1 MGTQRFDG
9 GAVVFR
15 PLGVKVA
22 KHHPGGAEDRAFKSG
37 VCLSVRVKLLKCVCV
52 GIPRPSGGRRCLA
65 LLGGIRLGKSLG
77 YNPPPGCKQKEGARP
92 PVQVGL
98 CSGGGGFMHFRERG
112 GWVHSSGSPGR

>member
-37 VCLSVRVKLLKCVCV
+37 VCLSVCVKLPKCVC
-52 GIPRPSGGRRCLA
+52 GDPSTIRGPEMSSP
-65 LLGGIRLGKSLG
+65 LGGHQIREE
-77 YNPPPGCKQKEGARP
+77 PG
-92 PVQVGL
+92 V
-98 CSGGGGFMHFRERG
+98 
-112 GWVHSSGSPGR
+112 